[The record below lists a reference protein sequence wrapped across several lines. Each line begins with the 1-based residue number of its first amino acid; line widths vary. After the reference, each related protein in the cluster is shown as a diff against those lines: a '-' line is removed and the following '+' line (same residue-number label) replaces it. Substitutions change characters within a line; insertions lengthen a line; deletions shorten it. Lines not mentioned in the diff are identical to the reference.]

1 MARDLVLLPA
11 PRKLTRPG
19 GDLDLAGISGED
31 RRIELGPGDRDCL
44 LRAGRTAREA
54 LQLVS
59 GEGYRLAAGGRGAV
73 ACTLAVD
80 QGRASGQQGY
90 VLSVRGDGIRLVG
103 HDEAGLFYG
112 AQTLLQ
118 IARQH
123 RGSGRLPLLTVRD
136 RPDLAHRGVQ
146 LDVSR
151 RRIPTMESL
160 KLLVD
165 RLAHLKVNQ
174 LQLYTEHTFAYRN
187 HPEAW
192 GGYSPLTGEEILQL
206 DQYCRERFVE
216 LVPNQNTFGHMER
229 WLHRPRYEHLAENMP
244 GMPIQYYL
252 SPSDPGSLQ
261 LVEELLDELLP
272 HFSSRQAMVGLDEV
286 RLGPGGRSAALCEE
300 RGGPEQVYLDY
311 LKEVH
316 RIVRRHGSTMMYF
329 ADMVVQQGLVSQVP
343 GDAIGL
349 IWGYEEEYPFRE
361 HSARYAEA
369 GLPFYT
375 VPGTCCHASIGGRTG
390 LAMRNIAAAVS
401 SALEFGGSGT
411 LVANWGDGGH
421 WQPLA
426 VTMAGYAYGAGAMW
440 GLDRNRDAD
449 VAAALD
455 AHLYQ
460 DEAQVTGRVSV
471 DLGRACEQLP
481 VLADWAAYQTIL
493 QQKPGGH
500 EQLGRIEPGA
510 LEVAGEFIARTLE
523 PLGRAAMGC
532 PDAGTVADELRV
544 AAGLMRHAC
553 HLAQARFQAVGT
565 RLPDLPEGWR
575 ISHILPENR
584 TAAGRA
590 AERCYYWPDRPGDE
604 EIPTCGSGRL
614 RPLADEMEQLLADY
628 RRTWLARNRPGGLD
642 ESAAR
647 FDRLL
652 QLYRR
657 GMQGVGR
664 GGC

>member
-1 MARDLVLLPA
+1 MARDLVLLPV
-11 PRKLTRPG
+11 PRKLTPLG
-19 GDLDLAGISGED
+19 GELDLAGRPEND
-31 RRIELGPGDRDCL
+31 RRIELGRGDRDGL
-44 LRAGRTAREA
+44 LRAGRTVREA
-54 LQLVS
+54 LQLVA
-59 GEGYRLAAGGRGAV
+59 GPGFRLAASSPEA
-73 ACTLAVD
+73 APCSLAVD
-80 QGRASGQQGY
+80 PGRVSEQQGY
-90 VLSVRGDGIRLVG
+90 LLTILGDGIRLVG
-103 HDEAGLFYG
+103 HDEAGIFYG

-118 IARQH
+118 IARRH
-123 RGSGRLPLLTVRD
+123 RARGRLPRLVVRD
-136 RPDLAHRGVQ
+136 RPDLLHRGVQ

-187 HPEAW
+187 HPEVW
-192 GGYSPLTGEEILQL
+192 RGYSPLTGEEVLEL

-252 SPSDPGSLQ
+252 CPSDRRSLQ
-261 LVEELLDELLP
+261 LVEELLEEFLP
-272 HFSSRQAMVGLDEV
+272 HFTSRQAMVGLDEV
-286 RLGPGGRSAALCEE
+286 RLGAGGRSEAQCEE
-300 RGGPEQVYLDY
+300 RGSPEQVYLDY

-316 RIVRRHGSTMMYF
+316 RIVRRHGRTMMYF
-329 ADMVVQQGLVSQVP
+329 ADMVVEHGLVSQAP
-343 GDAIGL
+343 ADAVGL

-361 HSARYAEA
+361 HCARYADA
-369 GLPFYT
+369 GIPFYT

-390 LAMRNIAAAVS
+390 LAMRNMAAAVA

-426 VTMAGYAYGAGAMW
+426 VTMVGYSYGAGVMW
-440 GLDRNRDAD
+440 GLEGNRDAD

-455 AHLYQ
+455 TQLYQ
-460 DEAQVTGRVSV
+460 DEAQVTGSVSV
-471 DLGRACEQLP
+471 GLGRACEQLP
-481 VLADWAAYQTIL
+481 VLADWTAYQTIL

-500 EQLGRIEPGA
+500 EQLARIEPAA
-510 LEVAGEFIARTLE
+510 LEAAEEFIARTLE
-523 PLGRAAMGC
+523 PLGRASMAC
-532 PDAGTVADELRV
+532 PDAGIVAEELRV

-553 HLAQARFQAVGT
+553 HLALARCQAVGT
-565 RLPDLPEGWR
+565 GLPDLPEGWG

-584 TAAGRA
+584 TPAERA
-590 AERCYYWPDRPGDE
+590 AERCYYWPERPGDAE
-604 EIPTCGSGRL
+604 VPTYGSDRL

-652 QLYRR
+652 QLYR
-657 GMQGVGR
+657 QGVQG
-664 GGC
+664 